1 MKTTKITLTKLV
13 ASDGMML
20 TDGQSFG
27 KEIYIGK
34 GSDPSVWREVSEAE
48 ASEMQA
54 TLETQRVTEEGT

>member
-34 GSDPSVWREVSEAE
+34 GSDPPVWREVSEAE

-54 TLETQRVTEEGT
+54 ALETQRVTEEGT

>member
-1 MKTTKITLTKLV
+1 
-13 ASDGMML
+13 MML

-54 TLETQRVTEEGT
+54 ALETQRVTEEGT

>member
-54 TLETQRVTEEGT
+54 ALETQRVTEEGT

>member
-27 KEIYIGK
+27 KEIYIVK
-34 GSDPSVWREVSEAE
+34 GSDASVWREVSEAE

-54 TLETQRVTEEGT
+54 ALETQRVTEEGT

>member
-48 ASEMQA
+48 ASELQA
-54 TLETQRVTEEGT
+54 ALETQRVTEEGT

>member
-54 TLETQRVTEEGT
+54 ALETQR

>member
-27 KEIYIGK
+27 KVIYIGK

-54 TLETQRVTEEGT
+54 ALETQRVTEEGT

>member
-13 ASDGMML
+13 ASDGMMR

-54 TLETQRVTEEGT
+54 ALETQRVTEEGT